1 MTKTKSQE
9 PVQNPFQQLII
20 ACDDDPSL
28 IQREYELHRSR
39 RNVQSKA
46 KILDREFSGWYIDE
60 ILKKLIKN
68 EGNDGDHF
76 VDPRNNVG
84 FWARPPQHI
93 RELVGE
99 IQNEIRKVAPALW
112 FTPLDCLHLTTLEI
126 ANSRTPFEVE
136 KIVSSLEKGGT
147 IPDIVNYTLDHRARL
162 INPTVSYD
170 ATAMALSFVP
180 AAKKGIAGAPGNEYT
195 YHHLRRDLF
204 DKVTASGVNIAAR
217 YTVPSAHITIARF
230 VSQDG
235 FSLGDPSQGR
245 NDLDHG
251 RVLALIEKI
260 EEINQTLKHNYWP
273 REDPSVPS
281 AGEWVVGQEQGLDF
295 CKGTSWYGK
304 SDRILLGQG
313 F

>member
-1 MTKTKSQE
+1 M
-9 PVQNPFQQLII
+9 
-20 ACDDDPSL
+20 
-28 IQREYELHRSR
+28 
-39 RNVQSKA
+39 
-46 KILDREFSGWYIDE
+46 
-60 ILKKLIKN
+60 
-68 EGNDGDHF
+68 
-76 VDPRNNVG
+76 
-84 FWARPPQHI
+84 
-93 RELVGE
+93 
-99 IQNEIRKVAPALW
+99 
-112 FTPLDCLHLTTLEI
+112 DCLHLTTLEI